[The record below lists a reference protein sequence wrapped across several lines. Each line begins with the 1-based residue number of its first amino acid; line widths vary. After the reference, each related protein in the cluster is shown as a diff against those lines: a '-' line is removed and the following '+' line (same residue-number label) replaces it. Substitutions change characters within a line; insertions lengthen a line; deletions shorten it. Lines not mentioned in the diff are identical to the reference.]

1 MYILTEEKMEKVLS
15 AGVIWLFILLALSIV
30 GAGSI
35 IYFYLRRKRQNLPH
49 ISTRM
54 SGSEAT
60 VDIQGKDAHTDM

>member
-1 MYILTEEKMEKVLS
+1 MEKVLS
-15 AGVIWLFILLALSIV
+15 AGIIWLFILLALSIV

-35 IYFYLRRKRQNLPH
+35 FYFCFRRKRQNLPH

-60 VDIQGKDAHTDM
+60 VDIQEKDTHTDM

>member
-1 MYILTEEKMEKVLS
+1 MAKVLS
-15 AGVIWLFILLALSIV
+15 AGIIWLLLLLSLSTV

-35 IYFYLRRKRQNLPH
+35 IYFCLRRKRQNLPH

-60 VDIQGKDAHTDM
+60 VDIQVKDTQSDM

>member
-1 MYILTEEKMEKVLS
+1 MEKVLS

-35 IYFYLRRKRQNLPH
+35 IYFCLKRKRQNLPH

-54 SGSEAT
+54 SGLEET
-60 VDIQGKDAHTDM
+60 VDIQEKDTLSEM